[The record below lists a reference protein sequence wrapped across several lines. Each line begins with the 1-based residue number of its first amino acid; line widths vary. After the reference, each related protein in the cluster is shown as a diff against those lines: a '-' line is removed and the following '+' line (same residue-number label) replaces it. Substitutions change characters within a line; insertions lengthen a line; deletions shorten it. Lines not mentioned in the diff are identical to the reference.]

1 MDYKRIA
8 VVSAVVGTS
17 IVSIILPSL
26 SLRDKSKLYEG
37 PLDIAGVERVEAR
50 QVHEVCAQFLC
61 LRYAG
66 NVVEM
71 QFNDGSS
78 ASVRDYAGDFM
89 VNGNDTIDGK
99 IPANVDVN
107 QVLDETRRKSG
118 GISYWSLY

>member
-1 MDYKRIA
+1 MNYKNLA
-8 VVSAVVGTS
+8 VVSAVVGTV
-17 IVSIILPSL
+17 IGGTIAATLWFQN
-26 SLRDKSKLYEG
+26 KSKLYQG
-37 PLDIAGVERVEAR
+37 PLNIAGVERVEAR
-50 QVHEVCAQFLC
+50 QVHEVCHQFLC
-61 LRYAG
+61 LKYAG

-71 QFNDGSS
+71 QFTDGSS

-118 GISYWSLY
+118 DISYFSVY